1 MGDDHI
7 VKASDFLAVKHGGRG
22 WANRLAV
29 VRTKLS
35 GMPTSRVGFSVG
47 RQVGNAVVRN
57 RVKRR
62 LREVVRQS
70 SLQGGWDMV
79 LIARA
84 PAAQAG
90 FWELQGAV
98 LNLLRRANV
107 TGASMEKHDKKR

>member
-1 MGDDHI
+1 MRDGHI
-7 VKASDFLAVKHGGRG
+7 VKTSDFKAVRHSGRG

-47 RQVGNAVVRN
+47 RHVGNAVVRN

-62 LREVVRQS
+62 LREVVRQA
-70 SLQGGWDMV
+70 SLRDGWDMV
-79 LIARA
+79 FIARP

-90 FWELQGAV
+90 FWELKGAV

-107 TGASMEKHDKKR
+107 TQGTKKE